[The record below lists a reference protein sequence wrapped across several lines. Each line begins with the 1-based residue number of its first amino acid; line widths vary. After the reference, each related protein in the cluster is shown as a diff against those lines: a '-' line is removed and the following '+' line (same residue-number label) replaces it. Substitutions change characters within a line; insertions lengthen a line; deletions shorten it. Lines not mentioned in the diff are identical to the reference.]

1 MIVSKRHDT
10 LYILDIP
17 VFKKLKKNC
26 SKDKLKWIFGTYTLF
41 WRFCSNIVFLYVLT
55 ILHQS
60 LVPHCTSLCHIYPH
74 KTGGNNVK
82 KKIKKAVRRGSSV
95 PISPDRTQTKY
106 EALLIILSKWS
117 NQLPVNNDF
126 ANILAKDSL
135 NPIKAWLLFVL
146 FYIDIKLL
154 SSLCKDLFT
163 RLIYKI
169 SALLNIK

>member
-1 MIVSKRHDT
+1 MDFWNI
-10 LYILDIP
+10 
-17 VFKKLKKNC
+17 
-26 SKDKLKWIFGTYTLF
+26 YTLLTF
-41 WRFCSNIVFLYVLT
+41 VFLYCISVCLDYPPSVSCAPLN
-55 ILHQS
+55 ILLS
-60 LVPHCTSLCHIYPH
+60 YLST
-74 KTGGNNVK
+74 K
-82 KKIKKAVRRGSSV
+82 KQGEIMLKNIKKAVRRGSLV

-117 NQLPVNNDF
+117 NQLPVTNDF

-135 NPIKAWLLFVL
+135 NPIKAWLLLVL

>member
-1 MIVSKRHDT
+1 MDFHNIYT
-10 LYILDIP
+10 LLKFVFLILYSCMSWLSSISLLCP
-17 VFKKLKKNC
+17 TAHLSVIFIHTKQGEIMLKKN
-26 SKDKLKWIFGTYTLF
+26 
-41 WRFCSNIVFLYVLT
+41 
-55 ILHQS
+55 
-60 LVPHCTSLCHIYPH
+60 
-74 KTGGNNVK
+74 
-82 KKIKKAVRRGSSV
+82 IKKAVRRGSLV

-117 NQLPVNNDF
+117 NQLPVTNDF

-135 NPIKAWLLFVL
+135 NPIKAWLLLVL